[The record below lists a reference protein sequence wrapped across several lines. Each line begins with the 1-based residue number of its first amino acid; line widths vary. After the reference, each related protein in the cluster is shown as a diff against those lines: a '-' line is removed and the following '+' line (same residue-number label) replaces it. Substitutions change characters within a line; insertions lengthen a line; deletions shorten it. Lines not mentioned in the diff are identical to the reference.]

1 MPNWQYR
8 APDLQLRLSNRLR
21 FPKITYFGDTIH
33 MSMVFEEHQKL
44 NVWWVWAI
52 LCVAASLSLVALISS
67 LAGAG
72 GAGTAEII
80 GASIAALSLVG
91 VLIMMASMTM
101 HTRIDEYGIE
111 AEIRPFVNKKFFWR
125 EV

>member
-1 MPNWQYR
+1 
-8 APDLQLRLSNRLR
+8 
-21 FPKITYFGDTIH
+21 
-33 MSMVFEEHQKL
+33 MVFEERQKL

-67 LAGAG
+67 LAGAR